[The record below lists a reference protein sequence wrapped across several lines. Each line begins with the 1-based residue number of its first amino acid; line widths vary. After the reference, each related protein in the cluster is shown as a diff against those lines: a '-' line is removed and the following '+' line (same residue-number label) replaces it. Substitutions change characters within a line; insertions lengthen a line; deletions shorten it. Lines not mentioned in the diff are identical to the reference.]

1 MPLRHPCYETCF
13 WNASH
18 LYRFYCHIMICWIL
32 KRCKRLRQMALWC
45 QVLGL
50 CRYLRGLMGAHIT
63 RGNMCCSTVAK
74 DTRDCMEFLD
84 CLNLSSTKFRSM
96 KRTASRSRVAALVKQ
111 RLKLT
116 SRKPKCCGFPGIAWT
131 SWSTS
136 LSSAP
141 ALTQPGCIGA
151 EVKGVLEGQG
161 HSCLRQN
168 LNDINGSVTRHVRTY
183 ILIYDYICVG
193 IYEVCILSI
202 WWIDIHCIYI

>member
-45 QVLGL
+45 QFLGL
-50 CRYLRGLMGAHIT
+50 CRYLRGLMVAHIT

-84 CLNLSSTKFRSM
+84 CLNLSCTKFRSM

-111 RLKLT
+111 QRLKLT
-116 SRKPKCCGFPGIAWT
+116 WHHESPSVAAFQALPELPEVPASAQLQHWPDPTRLHWRWGQRRSWGSRPLMPQTELKRYQWKCHKTC
-131 SWSTS
+131 
-136 LSSAP
+136 
-141 ALTQPGCIGA
+141 
-151 EVKGVLEGQG
+151 
-161 HSCLRQN
+161 
-168 LNDINGSVTRHVRTY
+168 TY
-183 ILIYDYICVG
+183 VYMIIYA
-193 IYEVCILSI
+193 
-202 WWIDIHCIYI
+202 